1 MLTLS
6 FAVMGFLV
14 VAMIIVE
21 AQSLPRRVYAT
32 LKMLAATL
40 FVVVGFYVT
49 KVEHTDGARWFVAGL
64 VLSWLGD
71 LLLIPK
77 GGSKKVFLAG
87 LVAFLFAHVAYVPAF
102 VLRGFD
108 IRGFVGG
115 VAFVTIPI
123 IVVLRWLA
131 PKVKGTMW
139 KAVIAYVF
147 VISAMV
153 CTAAGVVVYGV
164 ADDAG
169 SKDPVSPILLIGALF
184 FWLSDILVAR
194 ERFVKSAYINRVF
207 GIPLYFFAQ
216 LLLIQGFTT

>member
-6 FAVMGFLV
+6 FALMAFLV

-49 KVEHTDGARWFVAGL
+49 KVEHTDGGRWFVAGL
-64 VLSWLGD
+64 ALSWLGD
-71 LLLIPK
+71 LLLVPK

-108 IRGFVGG
+108 VRGFVGG
-115 VAFVTIPI
+115 VVFVAVPI
-123 IVVLRWLA
+123 VLVLRWLA
-131 PKVKGTMW
+131 PRVKGTMW

-153 CTAAGVVVYGV
+153 CTAAGVVVYGFS
-164 ADDAG
+164 DSAG
-169 SKDPVSPILLIGALF
+169 VSPVLLLGALC
-184 FWLSDILVAR
+184 FWFSDILVAR
-194 ERFVKSAYINRVF
+194 ERFVKSEYINRVF

-216 LLLIQGFTT
+216 LLLIRGFTG